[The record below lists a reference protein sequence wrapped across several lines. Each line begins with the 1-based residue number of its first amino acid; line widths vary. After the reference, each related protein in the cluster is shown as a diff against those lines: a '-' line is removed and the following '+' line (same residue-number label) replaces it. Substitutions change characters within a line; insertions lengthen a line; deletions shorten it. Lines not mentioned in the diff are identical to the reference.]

1 MDYKLKN
8 RDGVETT
15 YAKDK
20 IKIPAATG
28 DNMVVFTQGEVQD
41 SKAVTIT
48 ENGTT
53 EVTPDAGYGSVK
65 KVGVT
70 VNVPTPEPV
79 LQEKAVNITSNGQT
93 SVTPDA
99 GKDGLSKVDITVA
112 VPTPAPALQKKS
124 ISITANGTGSVLPD
138 AGNDGLSEVDYTVNV
153 PAATLEVKETDIT
166 ENGFPRILPSD
177 GYTGMSE
184 VRASVKVPM
193 VVFKTT
199 QLAFAQA
206 ITDALEFYQSSDY
219 SGFVQSQSAY
229 GGQGIPFAV
238 NVNGSM
244 TWGTMRA
251 YETYSPSYSNAWE
264 WWSTPIPSEYPN
276 QPNNFTSFDI
286 YKISGTFEL
295 RSFPSGGGMKCFPVK
310 FSESLGK
317 VQRYMFN
324 NPEPA
329 SKPNAINGH
338 TKSGIVNFNYNYSAA
353 D

>member
-28 DNMVVFTQGEVQD
+28 DSMVVFTQGEAQAEKTVD
-41 SKAVTIT
+41 INA
-48 ENGTT
+48 NGAFT
-53 EVTPDAGYGSVK
+53 VAPDAGFAFVK
-65 KVGVT
+65 KVSGT
-70 VNVPTPEPV
+70 VAVPTPEPV

-93 SVTPDA
+93 SVTPDS

-112 VPTPAPALQKKS
+112 VPMPAPTLQKKS

-138 AGNDGLSEVDYTVNV
+138 AGKDGLSEVDYTVNV
-153 PAATLEVKETDIT
+153 PAATLEVKGTDIT
-166 ENGFPRILPSD
+166 ENGFTRILPSD

-184 VRASVKVPM
+184 VSASVKVPM

-206 ITDALEFYQSSDY
+206 ITDALEFYYSSDY
-219 SGFVQSQSAY
+219 SGFVQSQSDY

-295 RSFPSGGGMKCFPVK
+295 KSFPSGGGMKCFPVN

-317 VQRYMFN
+317 AQRYMFN
-324 NPEPA
+324 NPESA
-329 SKPNAINGH
+329 SAGGSINGH
-338 TKSGIVNFNYNYSAA
+338 TKSGLVNFNYDYSVP

>member
-15 YAKDK
+15 YSKEK
-20 IKIPAATG
+20 IKIPSATG
-28 DNMVVFTQGEVQD
+28 DSMVVFTQGEAQAEKTVD
-41 SKAVTIT
+41 IDANGAFTI
-48 ENGTT
+48 E
-53 EVTPDAGYGSVK
+53 PDAGYSFVK
-65 KVGVT
+65 KVSGMVA
-70 VNVPTPEPV
+70 VPTSALV

-93 SVTPDA
+93 SVSPDA

-138 AGNDGLSEVDYTVNV
+138 AGKDGLSEVDYTVNV

-166 ENGFPRILPSD
+166 ENGFPIILPSD

-184 VRASVKVPM
+184 VRAKVKVPM
-193 VVFKTT
+193 VTFQTT

-206 ITDALEFYQSSDY
+206 ITDAIEFYYSSDY
-219 SGFVQSQSAY
+219 IGFVQSQSDY

-251 YETYSPSYSNAWE
+251 YETYEPSYSNAWE

-295 RSFPSGGGMKCFPVK
+295 RNLPSLGGMKCFPVN
-310 FSESLGK
+310 FLESLGK
-317 VQRYMFN
+317 TQRYMFN

-329 SKPNAINGH
+329 SAGGSIDRS
-338 TKSGIVNFNYNYSAA
+338 TKSGLVNFNYEYSVP

>member
-28 DNMVVFTQGEVQD
+28 DSMVVFTQGELQAEKTVD
-41 SKAVTIT
+41 IAK
-48 ENGTT
+48 NGAFTV
-53 EVTPDAGYGSVK
+53 EPDAGYSFVK
-65 KVGVT
+65 RVSGT
-70 VNVPTPEPV
+70 VAVPTPAPV

-93 SVTPDA
+93 SVTPDS

-112 VPTPAPALQKKS
+112 VPTPAPKLQKKS
-124 ISITANGTGSVLPD
+124 ISITANGSGSVLPD

-166 ENGFPRILPSD
+166 ENGFLRILPSD
-177 GYTGMSE
+177 GYTGMSK
-184 VRASVKVPM
+184 VGASVKVPM
-193 VVFKTT
+193 VTFKTT

-206 ITDALEFYQSSDY
+206 ITDAIEFYGRGDY
-219 SGFVQSQSAY
+219 TGFVQSQSNY

-264 WWSTPIPSEYPN
+264 WWSTPIPDQYPE
-276 QPNNFTSFDI
+276 QPNNFTSFRI
-286 YKISGTFEL
+286 YKVSGTFEVKSL
-295 RSFPSGGGMKCFPVK
+295 SSLGGMKCVPVN
-310 FSESLGK
+310 FAESLYK
-317 VQRYMFN
+317 TQYYMVN

-329 SKPNAINGH
+329 SAGNAINRS
-338 TKSGIVNFNYNYSAA
+338 TKSGLVNFNYDYSVG